1 MAALI
6 ILLAISNPGMK
17 KFKETS
23 NGDMGYEQ
31 RISEYLIFSVYQRL
45 EGASNTPVKYVG
57 VLLNF
62 YKLDGE

>member
-1 MAALI
+1 
-6 ILLAISNPGMK
+6 MK